1 MTWLPLL
8 LGVSWAGG
16 AHLSMPD
23 PVPGECPQSFAVVM
37 GEPLP
42 AELVDGQCIARCGG
56 VVQPTSDVA
65 YLLSLEAE
73 GYLHIAD
80 IQLLKIQRRDLRA
93 QLAQDRRPWLHRAQ
107 GAGLA
112 GLVTV
117 AIWGGWYYGSNT
129 GR

>member
-1 MTWLPLL
+1 MSWLALWV
-8 LGVSWAGG
+8 GISWAGG
-16 AHLSMPD
+16 AQLSPSD
-23 PVPGECPQSFAVVM
+23 SAPGECLQSFAVVA

-80 IQLLKIQRRDLRA
+80 IQMLKIQRRDLRE
-93 QLAQDRRPWLHRAQ
+93 QLTQERRPWLHRAQ

>member
-8 LGVSWAGG
+8 LGISWAGD
-16 AHLSMPD
+16 AHLSPPD

-42 AELVDGQCIARCGG
+42 AELVAGQCIARCGG

-73 GYLHIAD
+73 SYLHIAD
-80 IQLLKIQRRDLRA
+80 IQLLKAQRRDLRE
-93 QLAQDRRPWLHRAQ
+93 QLAEERSPWAHRLQ
-107 GAGLA
+107 GGALG
-112 GLVTV
+112 VTLGAV
-117 AIWGGWYYGSNT
+117 MVTTYYMTRGGS
-129 GR
+129 

>member
-1 MTWLPLL
+1 VTWMALWV
-8 LGVSWAGG
+8 GISWAGDTQ
-16 AHLSMPD
+16 LSPSD
-23 PVPGECPQSFAVVM
+23 SAPGECPRSFAVVT

-42 AELVDGQCIARCGG
+42 AELVEGRCIARCGG

-80 IQLLKIQRRDLRA
+80 IQMLKIQRRDLRA
-93 QLAQDRRPWLHRAQ
+93 QLAQERSPWLHRAQ

-117 AIWGGWYYGSNT
+117 AIWGGWYYGRST
-129 GR
+129 GG